1 MAEYNLICGAR
12 GSAGR
17 TDRSLDLD
25 SLDAGGGDDVEVV
38 GVRESDWGFRLA
50 LGGFAFGSRF
60 RSKFKYLSSLRMPL
74 IRLLLLKY
82 S

>member
-50 LGGFAFGSRF
+50 FGGLPSAPGFEANLNICHPYGCH
-60 RSKFKYLSSLRMPL
+60 
-74 IRLLLLKY
+74 
-82 S
+82 